1 MNIVPSEEE
10 NVYFLKAAEILACFY
25 LETYKHTVT
34 KEWYKKTNGGKL
46 SFQAVRP
53 RLSPQSSAGESF
65 CVPAVITP
73 RNFINMATTL
83 FLDLPTYALSGSSV

>member
-46 SFQAVRP
+46 SFQAAGLASVLSRP
-53 RLSPQSSAGESF
+53 LQGRAS
-65 CVPAVITP
+65 V
-73 RNFINMATTL
+73 
-83 FLDLPTYALSGSSV
+83 FLQ